1 MSRKYIHICSKKEKG
16 SKSFPQETPSGQRKS
31 QQGDKLG
38 VARKPEEW
46 NGMEKMKRFYI
57 LKYEL
62 EFIYKCGAKVIPWVK
77 IQTEI

>member
-1 MSRKYIHICSKKEKG
+1 
-16 SKSFPQETPSGQRKS
+16 
-31 QQGDKLG
+31 
-38 VARKPEEW
+38 
-46 NGMEKMKRFYI
+46 MEKMKRFYI